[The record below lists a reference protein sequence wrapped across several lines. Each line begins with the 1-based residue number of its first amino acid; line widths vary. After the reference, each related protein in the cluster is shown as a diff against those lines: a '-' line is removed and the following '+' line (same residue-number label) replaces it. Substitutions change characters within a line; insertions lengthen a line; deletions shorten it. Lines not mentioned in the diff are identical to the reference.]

1 MTIIHSTAIVEPSV
15 QIGNNVV
22 IEPFAVIKG
31 HVVLHDNVTVK
42 SYAYIDGHTTI
53 GEGTTIWPSVMIG
66 NKPQDLKFKGET
78 TYVVI
83 GKNCEIREFTTITS
97 STGEGTSVKI
107 GDNCLIMSC
116 VHVAHNCVLGNNVIM
131 SNNAMLAGHVS
142 VEDYAVIGGG
152 VGVHQFVRIGCH
164 AMVGGMSG
172 VHFDVLPYTVG
183 KGCPYEIGGINKV
196 GLQRRG
202 FSFQT
207 RQDLAKA
214 FKILYKEGTSLKASL
229 QTLIDQFSHVS
240 EVMYLVDFCQNS
252 KRGIS
257 LRFKDHQRDLVTA

>member
-1 MTIIHSTAIVEPSV
+1 MTTIHSTAIVEPSV

-31 HVVLHDNVTVK
+31 HVTLHDNVTIK
-42 SYAYIDGHTTI
+42 SYAYIDGYTTI
-53 GEGTTIWPSVMIG
+53 GSGTTIWPSVMIG
-66 NKPQDLKFKGET
+66 NKSQDLKFKGEK

-83 GKNCEIREFTTITS
+83 GKNCEIREFSTITS
-97 STGEGTSVKI
+97 STGEGTTVKV

-116 VHVAHNCVLGNNVIM
+116 VHIAHNCVLGDNVIM
-131 SNNAMLAGHVS
+131 SNNAMLAGHVT

-172 VHFDVLPYTVG
+172 VHFDVPPYTIG
-183 KGCPYEIGGINKV
+183 NGCPYEISGINRV

-214 FKILYKEGTSLKASL
+214 FKVLYREGSALKDSL
-229 QTLIDQFSHVS
+229 QVLTEQFSHVP
-240 EVMYLVDFCQNS
+240 EVMYIVDFCQRS

-257 LRFKDHQRDLVTA
+257 ARFKDYQEDLVIA